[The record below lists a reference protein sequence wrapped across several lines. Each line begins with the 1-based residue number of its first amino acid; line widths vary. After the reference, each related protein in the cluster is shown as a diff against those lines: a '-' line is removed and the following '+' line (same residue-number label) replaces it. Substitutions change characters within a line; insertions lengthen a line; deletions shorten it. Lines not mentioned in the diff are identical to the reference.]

1 MIRRLLIANRGEIAC
16 RVASTCRRLGIEA
29 VGVFADADAGAR
41 HVRWLDRAVRLD
53 GADPRAAYLDKAQ
66 LIAIARRLGCDAI
79 HPGYGFLA
87 ENAAFARA
95 VGDAGLVF
103 VGPAPDAIQA
113 MGDKDRARA
122 IAAAAAVPII
132 PGALLPPGEEA
143 AAGAAIGYPLL
154 LKPVAGGGGK
164 GMQVVHR
171 PDALADAVAAARR
184 VALAA
189 FADDALIGEAWLER
203 CRHVEVQ
210 VIADHQ
216 GHIVTAFE
224 RDCTLQ
230 RRHQKIVEEAPAPDL
245 DPGLRQTLAQ
255 DAIRIARAV
264 DYRNLGTVEFLLA
277 GNRRFFIEMN
287 TRLQVEH
294 PVTEAVTGLDLV
306 EWQLRIASGE
316 PLPPGLVP
324 PAPLGHAIEARLY
337 AEDSASGFLPST
349 GRLWRLSLPDNRL
362 RVDAGVDEGD
372 VVGGHFDPLLAK
384 LIAHGASREAAR
396 TRLRDGLDLTLIEGL
411 RTNRD
416 FLCEVLG
423 HPDFGELLIHTGWLD
438 GSTAAWNFP
447 LPPEEL
453 AALVLAGQDGERT
466 GWAAASGF
474 RLNAAPHVRYRLE
487 AGGRTVEAS
496 LVLDFPYALQGG
508 RGWLERGEMRHG
520 FSFRLEGEEVSVTAG
535 GLVRGFRLA
544 AVAAAG
550 RQAEATGALTA
561 PMPGKITALSAVA
574 GAAVGAG
581 ALLAVV
587 EAMKME
593 HPIKAPFAGTIRAV
607 HATLGGQ
614 VEEGAVLVD
623 LEPSADAP

>member
-1 MIRRLLIANRGEIAC
+1 MLRRLLIANRGEIAC
-16 RVASTCRRLGIEA
+16 RIARTCQRLGIEA

-41 HVRWLDRAVRLD
+41 HVRWLDRAVRLE
-53 GADPRAAYLDKAQ
+53 GVDPLAAFLDTAQ
-66 LIAIARRLGCDAI
+66 LIATARRLGCDAI

-87 ENAAFARA
+87 ENAAFAEA

-103 VGPAPDAIQA
+103 VGPTPAAILA
-113 MGDKDRARA
+113 MGDKGRARA
-122 IAAAAAVPII
+122 IAAAEAVPII
-132 PGALLPPGEEA
+132 PGALLPAGEEA
-143 AAGAAIGYPLL
+143 AACSALGYPLL
-154 LKPVAGGGGK
+154 LKPAAGGGGK
-164 GMQVVHR
+164 GMQVVHA
-171 PDALADAVAAARR
+171 PEALADAVAASRR

-189 FADDALIGEAWLER
+189 FADDALIAEAWLER

-210 VIADHQ
+210 VIADHH

-224 RDCTLQ
+224 RDCSLQ
-230 RRHQKIVEEAPAPDL
+230 RRHQKIVEEAPAPGL
-245 DPGLRQTLAQ
+245 DPGLRQTLAR
-255 DAIRIARAV
+255 DAIRIAGAV

-277 GNRRFFIEMN
+277 GSRHYFIEMN

-324 PAPLGHAIEARLY
+324 PAPSGHAIEARLY
-337 AEDSASGFLPST
+337 AEDPSAGFLPST
-349 GRLWRLSLPDNRL
+349 GRLGRLSLPDDHL
-362 RVDAGVDEGD
+362 RVDAGVDAGD
-372 VVGGHFDPLLAK
+372 VVGGQFDPLLAK
-384 LIAHGASREAAR
+384 LIAHGDNRQAVL
-396 TRLRDGLDLTLIEGL
+396 TRLREALDLALIEGL

-416 FLCEVLG
+416 FLCEVLA
-423 HPDFGELLIHTGWLD
+423 HPDFGALRIHTGRLD
-438 GSTAAWNFP
+438 AGAAAWDFP
-447 LPPEEL
+447 LPPEAL
-453 AALVLAGQDGERT
+453 AALVLAARDDART

-474 RLNAAPHVRYRLE
+474 RLNAAPQVRYLLE

-496 LVLDFPYALQGG
+496 LVLDFPFALQGG
-508 RGWLERGEMRHG
+508 RGWVELGDMRHG
-520 FSFRLEGEEVSVTAG
+520 FTFRIAADEVSVTAG
-535 GLVRGFRLA
+535 GRVQGFRLA
-544 AVAAAG
+544 AAAVA

-561 PMPGKITALSAVA
+561 PMPGKITALAAVA
-574 GAAVGAG
+574 GAGVEAG

-623 LEPSADAP
+623 LEPSAAAR